1 MSQSMLFDDSFQ
13 ALLEEVIRVLGDEAL
28 DKAVVHREAAGRLAF
43 FYDGELP
50 SDKAEALEAALRER
64 LGPYARPDRLV
75 ADRREPAVERVL
87 NETPRQWLPPSGER
101 RIRYVDRRIVGVDWL
116 AGPPTQEEPASPRF
130 VFASLK
136 GGVGRTTALCIA
148 ATDLARLGR
157 NVLVVD
163 LDLEAPGVGSL
174 LLGENGAPRLGSI
187 DYLVE
192 STVAEPDRLS
202 FLIPDLVIPSFH
214 TRPEGGRIDVVPAFG
229 SATRPENYLGKLA
242 RALLDTGPEGTALPV
257 RVKISRLLDALTS
270 DQSYDAVLID
280 VRAGLAELAAGP
292 LLGIGATVLLFG
304 TAQRQTIEDFRLL
317 FAHLASL
324 VEPAPETGSPWDTL
338 RVVLAKAAP
347 DAAQNQWFVEALYGL
362 FQEYLYEEQDG
373 LEGFNFQED
382 DPAAPHYPVPIAM
395 NPLFADWDPTRRPND
410 LTQPF
415 YESSFRPFLDAL
427 LRRIEAD
434 D

>member
-13 ALLEEVIRVLGDEAL
+13 ALLEEVRRVLGDEAL

-50 SDKAEALEAALRER
+50 SDKAESLEKALRER
-64 LGPYARPDRLV
+64 LGPYARSDRLV

-87 NETPRQWLPPSGER
+87 DEPTRQWLPPDGDR
-101 RIRYVDRRIVGVDWL
+101 RVRYVDRRIVGVDWL
-116 AGPPTQEEPASPRF
+116 AGPPSKQGPESPRF

-148 ATDLARLGR
+148 ATDLARQGK

-174 LLGENGAPRLGSI
+174 LLGDEGAPRLGSI
-187 DYLVE
+187 DFLVE
-192 STVAEPDRLS
+192 STVVEPDRLS
-202 FLIPDLVIPSFH
+202 TLFPDLVAPSFQ
-214 TRPEGGRIDVVPAFG
+214 TRPEGGRIDVVPALG
-229 SATRPENYLGKLA
+229 SSTKPENYLGKLS
-242 RALLDTGPEGTALPV
+242 RALLDIGPEGVALPV
-257 RVKISRLLDALTS
+257 RVKISRLLDGLTNG
-270 DQSYDAVLID
+270 QSYDAVFID
-280 VRAGLAELAAGP
+280 ARAGLGELAAGP
-292 LLGIGATVLLFG
+292 LLGLGATVFLFG
-304 TAQRQTIEDFRLL
+304 TAQRQTLQDYRLL

-324 VEPAPETGSPWDTL
+324 VEPAPESGSPWDTL

-347 DAAQNQWFVEALYGL
+347 DARQNQWFLEGLYAL
-362 FQEYLYEEQDG
+362 FQEYLYEEQEG
-373 LEGFNFQED
+373 LEGFNFRED

-395 NPLFADWDPTRRPND
+395 NPLFADWDPTRRPDD

-415 YESSFRPFLDAL
+415 YESSFRPFLDEL

>member
-13 ALLEEVIRVLGDEAL
+13 ALLEEVRRILGDEAL
-28 DKAVVHREAAGRLAF
+28 ANAVVHREAAGRLAF

-50 SDKAEALEAALRER
+50 SDKADSLEKALRER

-87 NETPRQWLPPSGER
+87 DETARQWMPPHGDR

-116 AGPPTQEEPASPRF
+116 AGPPAGEMPASPRF

-148 ATDLARLGR
+148 ATDLARQGK

-163 LDLEAPGVGSL
+163 LDLEAPGVGAL

-192 STVAEPDRLS
+192 STVLEPDRLS
-202 FLIPDLVIPSFH
+202 ALLPDLVAPSFH
-214 TRPEGGRIDVVPAFG
+214 TRLEGGRIDVVPAFG
-229 SATRPENYLGKLA
+229 AATKPENYLGKLA
-242 RALLDTGPEGTALPV
+242 RALLDIGSEGAALPV
-257 RVKISRLLDALTS
+257 RVKLGRLLDMLTS
-270 DQSYDAVLID
+270 GQSYDAVLID
-280 VRAGLAELAAGP
+280 ARAGLAELAAGP
-292 LLGIGATVLLFG
+292 LLGLGATAFLFG
-304 TAQRQTIEDFRLL
+304 TAQRQTLQDFRLL
-317 FAHLASL
+317 FAHLASM
-324 VEPAPETGSPWDTL
+324 VEPAPKAGSPWDTL
-338 RVVLAKAAP
+338 RVVLAKTAP
-347 DAAQNQWFVEALYGL
+347 DARQNQWFIEELYAL
-362 FQEYLYEEQDG
+362 FQEYLYEEQEG
-373 LEGFNFQED
+373 LEGFNFRED

-395 NPLFADWDPTRRPND
+395 NPLFADWDPTRRPDD

-415 YESSFRPFLDAL
+415 YDSSFRPFLDE
-427 LRRIEAD
+427 LRQRIETD